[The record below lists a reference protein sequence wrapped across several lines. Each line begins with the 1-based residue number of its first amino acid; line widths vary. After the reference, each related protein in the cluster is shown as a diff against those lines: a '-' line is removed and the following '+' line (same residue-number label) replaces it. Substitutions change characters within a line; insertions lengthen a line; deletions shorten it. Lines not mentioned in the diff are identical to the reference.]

1 MKSKKLFLPL
11 AAFGLLVGLVACN
24 NGAQSESKKSEESQ
38 QSSVQ
43 PSSEAAPASSQEDA
57 SAPEQESSEPESSQ
71 APTVQQKIKV
81 EGADGAKKI
90 TGLGKTL
97 QLTASVDGQA
107 LTGVTWES
115 KNTAVA
121 TVDSNGLVASVAK
134 GSAQITANKDGYQQ
148 GAISVTVELEKIVV
162 SAAENKTT
170 LVMEETVQL
179 SAKINE
185 QDAEG
190 IEWTSSNNNVATVSN
205 AGLVT
210 ALYAGTATIT
220 ASKDNYTAGTISI
233 TVTRP
238 AALAT
243 LHFEDA
249 DHYSADGWWGTA
261 DEGHSPIYARSS
273 GNASDAQCIAHF
285 DTGDKETLTFTSDAA
300 ISAEVVMT
308 MASSSEIA
316 DVGAVM
322 SAKFNNVAVDLA
334 GKSFAGGST
343 SEFAEF
349 SLGNLN
355 IQSGVNTLELEFL
368 GSSTP
373 YIDDLA
379 IYSKQQATIAIQA
392 APARDT
398 IEVKFEEGKTNLV
411 AFIGEEVQIELNK
424 PENLDGV
431 TFAVDKED
439 VATVGTDGKITGV
452 ALGTANITI
461 KKDGWYSTRVEVV
474 VEKATV
480 AGEIRV
486 EAENQTNELPSG
498 FHRYTDRTT
507 GITAGHSGSAYIT
520 GYDVSSECSLEYSF
534 ESTKDQVM
542 TLVIAGASHYQMSEA
557 FNFSTDCVIKL
568 NGTAITVNP
577 EAQIESNQAMGAPT
591 VEVTIGDVNVV
602 SGTNTFVIEFANRAP
617 ALDCFRFMPKA

>member
-1 MKSKKLFLPL
+1 MKGKKLLLPL
-11 AAFGLLVGLVACN
+11 AAFGLLFGLAACN
-24 NGAQSESKKSEESQ
+24 NGSQSESKKSEESQ

-43 PSSEAAPASSQEDA
+43 PSSEATPASSQADT
-57 SAPEQESSEPESSQ
+57 STPEQESSEQPSSP
-71 APTVQQKIKV
+71 AVQPKITV
-81 EGADGAKKI
+81 EGADGVKKI
-90 TGLGKTL
+90 TGIGKTL
-97 QLTASVDGQA
+97 QLTAKADGEA
-107 LTGVTWES
+107 LTGVTWAS
-115 KNTAVA
+115 ANTSVV
-121 TVDSNGLVASVAK
+121 TVDANGLVTSVAK
-134 GSAQITANKDGYQQ
+134 GSAKITADKDGYQQ
-148 GAISVTVELEKIVV
+148 GTFSVMVELEKIVV
-162 SAAENKTT
+162 SAADNKTS

-179 SAKINE
+179 SAAIGE
-185 QDAEG
+185 QAAQG
-190 IEWTSSNNNVATVSN
+190 VTWASSDQSIATVSD

-210 ALYAGTATIT
+210 AVYAGTATIT

-243 LHFEDA
+243 LHWEDA

-261 DEGHSPIYARSS
+261 DEGYSPIYARSS

-308 MASSSEIA
+308 MASSNEIA

-411 AFIGEEVQIELNK
+411 AFIGEQVQIELNK

-439 VATVGTDGKITGV
+439 VATVGTDGKVTGV